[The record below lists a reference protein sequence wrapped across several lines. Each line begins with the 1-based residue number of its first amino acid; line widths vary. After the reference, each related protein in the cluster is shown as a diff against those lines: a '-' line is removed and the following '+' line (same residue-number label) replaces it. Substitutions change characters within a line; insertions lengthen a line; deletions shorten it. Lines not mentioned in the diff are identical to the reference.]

1 MCTLTIALI
10 AAVVVLLSQQLT
22 AADDDRR
29 DREERGNSQAVIG
42 GSINCVT
49 LPEVRFVGVNTF
61 GGLGILATLN
71 PTGEFRSFGFSIQ
84 HAQDCS
90 DLMPALAEL
99 VPRRICEIGSSV
111 EEGNEVRVEF
121 VCTGRVDAVISA
133 VGKMARAVARLGQT

>member
-1 MCTLTIALI
+1 MRTLTIALI
-10 AAVVVLLSQQLT
+10 AALVFLLSQQLT
-22 AADDDRR
+22 AADDDRP

-42 GSINCVT
+42 GSINCVDGN
-49 LPEVRFVGVNTF
+49 FVGVNTF
-61 GGLGILATLN
+61 GGLGILATPN
-71 PTGEFRSFGFSIQ
+71 PTGEFRSFGFGIQ

-99 VPRRICEIGSSV
+99 VPRRICEIGNSV

>member
-1 MCTLTIALI
+1 MRGLTITLAI
-10 AAVVVLLSQQLT
+10 AFVFLFAHQLT
-22 AADDDRR
+22 AAPPGLDL
-29 DREERGNSQAVIG
+29 EEHGASQAVIAGLIACSTQG
-42 GSINCVT
+42 GEAI
-49 LPEVRFVGVNTF
+49 LDTF

-71 PTGEFRSFGFSIQ
+71 PTGEFRSFGFGIQ

-121 VCTGRVDAVISA
+121 VCTGRADRVISA
-133 VGKMARAVARLGQT
+133 VGTMAKAVLRLQL